1 MLKRL
6 ITIAFLI
13 TIAGFA
19 ASFLNKQPGMT
30 TLEWL
35 GWRVEART
43 SLLVVIAVG
52 IIWLA
57 IMLDRIIGVIT
68 GLPGRISGSLNSR
81 RQEQGHQALA
91 IGLVAASAGD
101 GREAMRQSKKA
112 KRLMGEAPLTDLLS
126 AQAASLTGDPDAA
139 SRYFETLAE
148 HRETAFFGKAG
159 LMRLEAERGDD
170 NAALAIGRE
179 AFALNQKAP
188 GLAKALYALEAQHGH
203 WEKAIDALH
212 AAARDPDMDSKA
224 VNRGFATLY
233 YKLAEDDQ
241 HHDRGDGAVL
251 AHLNKALKYDAGLP
265 PAVLAAAT
273 LHHAMGKPRKARNV
287 LQAGFHHTPH
297 PDVAMALFD
306 DLGGDEA
313 ALSKLIKITDQGGN
327 HPDALVDVAR
337 LAMGQKLWGEAKR
350 LLDMVPEES
359 RDLKTWQVYADLA
372 EHAPKKSNKDKDG
385 DAASAEWPQQHYA
398 LTMAAKAKRPAAW
411 QCSSCH
417 GVAEDWHA
425 HCPDCGHFATV
436 GWR

>member
-6 ITIAFLI
+6 ITIAFLLTI
-13 TIAGFA
+13 TGFA

-35 GWRVEART
+35 GWRIEART

-52 IIWLA
+52 FIWLA

-68 GLPGRISGSLNSR
+68 GLPGRISGSINSR
-81 RQEQGHQALA
+81 RQDQGHQALA

-139 SRYFETLAE
+139 SRYFETLADQ
-148 HRETAFFGKAG
+148 RETAFFGKAG

-170 NAALAIGRE
+170 NAALTMGRE
-179 AFALNQKAP
+179 AFALNSKAP
-188 GLAKALYALEAQHGH
+188 GLAKALYALEAKHGN
-203 WEKAIDALH
+203 WAEAIDALH
-212 AAARDPDMDSKA
+212 AAGRDPDMDDA
-224 VNRGFATLY
+224 QVNAGFAALYYQLAIEDQNQNRGDKT
-233 YKLAEDDQ
+233 
-241 HHDRGDGAVL
+241 VL

-265 PAVLAAAT
+265 PAVLAAAAC
-273 LHHAMGKPRKARNV
+273 HDAMGKPRKARNV
-287 LQAGFHHTPH
+287 LQSGFDKTPH
-297 PDVAMALFD
+297 PDVVMALFD
-306 DLGGDEA
+306 HLGGDES
-313 ALSKLIKITDQGGN
+313 ALSKLIRMTDQSGN
-327 HPDALVDVAR
+327 HPDALVEVAR

-350 LLDMVPEES
+350 LLDLVPEKS
-359 RDLKTWQVYADLA
+359 RDLKMWQVYADLA
-372 EHAPKKSNKDKDG
+372 EHAPQHSDDAET
-385 DAASAEWPQQHYA
+385 DAADWPDQNHA
-398 LTMAAKAKRPAAW
+398 LSMAAKAKRPVSW

-417 GVAEDWHA
+417 AVAEDWHA
-425 HCPDCGHFATV
+425 HCPDCGHFATI